1 MDEGFVDLRRNL
13 TAAGDDGSFWPS
25 FTDIMMVV
33 AMIFMIASTVLVLRN
48 WDLVRELRAT
58 IAAEQQAEEK
68 ARFAT
73 ETSATLE
80 EQLARVRREA
90 AELSERLLQ
99 SEETNQ
105 AHTRQLNRKEQRL
118 LALQAERQ
126 QLTADLDQAGIAARR
141 SRDELVQVQAQAKQL
156 TDARDSLQTRL
167 QQARDDMAQ
176 LEQRSVEQ
184 ATGLAAAQQ
193 QRVQSEQQLVSLQ
206 GDYDDIRIKYDKL
219 VKPARSSSGKHV
231 VTVRY
236 WKDGK
241 YYQIRLRDAGEERYQ
256 TVTHKQL
263 HARLSELKDEYAGKL
278 YVKVIIPD
286 DSELSYSEAWG
297 FTFDILKKYD
307 YYHQDGSNGET
318 TAAE

>member
-1 MDEGFVDLRRNL
+1 MEEGFVDLRRNL
-13 TAAGDDGSFWPS
+13 GTAGDDGSFWPS

-58 IAAEQQAEEK
+58 IMAEQQAEEK

-80 EQLARVRREA
+80 EQLARMRREVA
-90 AELSERLLQ
+90 DLRTRLAQ

-105 AHTRQLNRKEQRL
+105 ARTRQLNRKEQRL

-126 QLTADLDQAGIAARR
+126 QLTADLEQAGMAARR
-141 SRDELVQVQAQAKQL
+141 SRDELTQAQAQAQQL
-156 TDARDSLQTRL
+156 VTTRDSLQARL
-167 QQARDDMAQ
+167 QQARADMTQ
-176 LEQRSVEQ
+176 LEQRSVGQ
-184 ATGLAAAQQ
+184 AAELTATQQ
-193 QRVQSEQQLVSLQ
+193 QQVQSEQQLVSLQ

-236 WKDGK
+236 WKEGE
-241 YYQIRLRDAGEERYQ
+241 YYQVRLRDADEKQYRA
-256 TVTHKQL
+256 VNRKQL
-263 HARLSELKDEYAGKL
+263 HARLSGLKDQYAGKL

-286 DSELSYSEAWG
+286 DSGLSYSEAWG

-307 YYHQDGSNGET
+307 YYHQDGADKET

>member
-13 TAAGDDGSFWPS
+13 STTGEGSFWPS

-33 AMIFMIASTVLVLRN
+33 AMIFMIASTALVVRN

-58 IAAEQQAEEK
+58 IMAEQQAEEK
-68 ARFAT
+68 ARSAT

-80 EQLARVRREA
+80 EQLARARREL
-90 AELSERLLQ
+90 AELRSRLAQ

-105 AHTRQLNRKEQRL
+105 ARTRQLNRQEQRL

-126 QLTADLDQAGIAARR
+126 QLTADLEKSGLAVRR
-141 SRDELVQVQAQAKQL
+141 SRDELAQAQAQVKQL
-156 TDARDSLQTRL
+156 VDARDSLQTRL
-167 QQARDDMAQ
+167 QQALDDMTM

-184 ATGLAAAQQ
+184 AAELAAAQQ

-206 GDYDDIRIKYDKL
+206 GEYDDIRIKYDKL

-231 VTVRY
+231 VAVRY
-236 WKDGK
+236 WKDGE
-241 YYQIRLRDAGEERYQ
+241 YYHLRLRDADEEQYYP
-256 TVTHKQL
+256 VTREQL
-263 HARLSELKDEYAGKL
+263 HARLSELKDKYADKL

-286 DSELSYSEAWG
+286 DSGLSYSEAWG

-307 YYHQDGSNGET
+307 YYHQDGSDEEEP
-318 TAAE
+318 AAE